1 MVQNLFMSIETVI
14 EDLETQF
21 EARLEVEVNLPKAAE
36 RIATTV
42 GGIRI
47 TIDNPTFGETY
58 VAGIVGGKAIWRYQP
73 HRTMAVF
80 RLMPSESPAVPAKSA
95 ADLLEEVLP
104 SRFIRFNLTSDGS
117 QIRKGRVLGV
127 TEGLI
132 LFEPASAPTG
142 VAIERLAW
150 LEVHASDN

>member
-1 MVQNLFMSIETVI
+1 MNIENVI

-21 EARLEVEVNLPKAAE
+21 EASLANESKLPKSAE
-36 RIATTV
+36 RLATTV

-47 TIDNPTFGETY
+47 TIDKPTFGETY
-58 VAGIVGGKAIWRYQP
+58 VAGILGGKAIWRFQP

-80 RLMPSESPAVPAKSA
+80 RLIPNEKQKEISKPAVE
-95 ADLLEEVLP
+95 LLEEVLP
-104 SRFIRFNLTSDGS
+104 GRFIRFNLTSDGS
-117 QIRKGRVLGV
+117 QIRKARVLGV

-132 LFEPASAPTG
+132 LFEPATAPTG

>member
-1 MVQNLFMSIETVI
+1 MTIETVI

-21 EARLEVEVNLPKAAE
+21 EAALGRVKMLPTAAE
-36 RIATTV
+36 KLATTV

-47 TIDNPTFGETY
+47 TIENPTFGETF
-58 VAGIVGGKAIWRYQP
+58 VAGILGGKAVWRFQP

-80 RLMPSESPAVPAKSA
+80 RLLPSETPGVPAKSA
-95 ADLLEEVLP
+95 AELLEDALP
-104 SRFIRFNLTSDGS
+104 GRFIRFNLTSDGS
-117 QIRKGRVLGV
+117 QIRKARVLGV
-127 TEGLI
+127 TDGLI
-132 LFEPASAPTG
+132 LFEPVTAPTG

>member
-1 MVQNLFMSIETVI
+1 MNIETVI

-21 EARLEVEVNLPKAAE
+21 EARLANEIKLPNGAE
-36 RIATTV
+36 RLATTV

-47 TIDNPTFGETY
+47 TIDKPTFGETF
-58 VAGIVGGKAIWRYQP
+58 VAGILGGKAIWRFQP

-80 RLMPSESPAVPAKSA
+80 RLIPADEPQPAPKPA
-95 ADLLEEVLP
+95 AELLEEVLP
-104 SRFIRFNLTSDGS
+104 GRFIRFNLTSDGS
-117 QIRKGRVLGV
+117 QIRKARVLGV
-127 TEGLI
+127 TNGLI
-132 LFEPASAPTG
+132 LFEPATAPTG

>member
-1 MVQNLFMSIETVI
+1 MNIETVI
-14 EDLETQF
+14 DDLETQF
-21 EARLEVEVNLPKAAE
+21 EAKIANKPKLPNAAE
-36 RIATTV
+36 RLATTV

-47 TIDNPTFGETY
+47 AIDKPTFGETF
-58 VAGIVGGKAIWRYQP
+58 VAGILGGKAIWRFQP

-80 RLMPSESPAVPAKSA
+80 RLIPNDEQPKAPKPAAE
-95 ADLLEEVLP
+95 LLEEVLP
-104 SRFIRFNLTSDGS
+104 GRFIRFNLTSDGS
-117 QIRKGRVLGV
+117 QIRKARVLGV
-127 TEGLI
+127 MEGMI

>member
-1 MVQNLFMSIETVI
+1 MNIENVI

-21 EARLEVEVNLPKAAE
+21 EVRLENEIQLPNAAE
-36 RIATTV
+36 RLATTV

-47 TIDNPTFGETY
+47 TIDKPAFGETY
-58 VAGIVGGKAIWRYQP
+58 VAGILGGKAIWRFQP

-80 RLMPSESPAVPAKSA
+80 RLIPTGEPQKVPKPAGE
-95 ADLLEEVLP
+95 LLEEVLP
-104 SRFIRFNLTSDGS
+104 GRFIRFNLTSDGS
-117 QIRKGRVLGV
+117 QIRKARVLGV
-127 TEGLI
+127 TNGLI
-132 LFEPASAPTG
+132 LFEPATAPTG

>member
-1 MVQNLFMSIETVI
+1 MTIENLI

-21 EARLEVEVNLPKAAE
+21 ESALGARAFMPPAAE

-42 GGIRI
+42 GGVRI
-47 TIDNPTFGETY
+47 TIDNPTFGETF
-58 VAGIVGGKAIWRYQP
+58 VAGILGGKAVWRFQP

-80 RLMPSESPAVPAKSA
+80 RLIPSEKPSEPSRTASE
-95 ADLLEEVLP
+95 LLEEVLP
-104 SRFIRFNLTSDGS
+104 GRFIRFNLSSDGS
-117 QIRKGRVLGV
+117 QIRKARVLGV
-127 TEGLI
+127 VDGLI

-142 VAIERLAW
+142 VAISRLAW